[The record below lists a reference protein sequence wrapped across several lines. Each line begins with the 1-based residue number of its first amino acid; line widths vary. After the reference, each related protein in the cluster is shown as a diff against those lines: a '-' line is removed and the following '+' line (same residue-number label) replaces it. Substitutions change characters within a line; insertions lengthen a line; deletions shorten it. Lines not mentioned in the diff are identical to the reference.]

1 MDGCLSVKYEMTI
14 IKQIDKNIYF
24 KSTYIDGH
32 IDRWMD
38 GCLSVKSEMTN
49 YKMAGKGKK
58 KH

>member
-1 MDGCLSVKYEMTI
+1 MD
-14 IKQIDKNIYF
+14 KQISF

-49 YKMAGKGKK
+49 YKMAGKEKK
-58 KH
+58 TLINLLKTSS